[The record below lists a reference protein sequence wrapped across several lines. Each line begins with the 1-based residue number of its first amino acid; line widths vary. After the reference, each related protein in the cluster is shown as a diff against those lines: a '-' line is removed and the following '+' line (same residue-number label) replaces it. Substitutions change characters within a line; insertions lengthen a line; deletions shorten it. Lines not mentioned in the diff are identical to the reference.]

1 MNITSE
7 NAVGEIAVA
16 FPSTIRVFEQYRI
29 DYCCGAAQSIADA
42 CSDKGLAVN
51 NLIDQLKQASRSVR
65 APEGGLIGT
74 PPPRMRDWTKTSLTE
89 LVDHILETHHRY
101 LYDEI
106 PRLRQIVSKVI
117 AVHGEGHPESL
128 IPLGR
133 VFEGLEDELAGHM
146 FKEERVLFP
155 LVKEMEAA
163 EGAGTSLPEF
173 GCGSVNNPIR
183 VMRYEHDNAGNAL
196 SEMRRLTNDYIP
208 PEDAC
213 NTYRAL
219 FHGLLGLEQD
229 LHQHIHLENNILFP
243 RAITLEEALT
253 T

>member
-1 MNITSE
+1 MKMNITSE
-7 NAVGEIAVA
+7 NTVGEVAIA

-51 NLIDQLKQASRSVR
+51 VLIDRLKQASQ
-65 APEGGLIGT
+65 ET

-106 PRLRQIVSKVI
+106 PRLRQMVSKVI

-155 LVKEMEAA
+155 LIKEMESAK
-163 EGAGTSLPEF
+163 ESGTSLPEF

-219 FHGLLGLEQD
+219 FHGLLALEQD

-243 RAITLEEALT
+243 RAIALEEVLT

>member
-7 NAVGEIAVA
+7 NTVGEVAVA

-51 NLIDQLKQASRSVR
+51 ELIDRLQQASQETS
-65 APEGGLIGT
+65 
-74 PPPRMRDWTKTSLTE
+74 PPHVRDWTKTSLTE

-106 PRLRQIVSKVI
+106 PRLRQMVSKVI
-117 AVHGEGHPESL
+117 AVHGEEHPESL

-155 LVKEMEAA
+155 LVKEMEVA
-163 EGAGTSLPEF
+163 EAAGTSLPEF

-219 FHGLLGLEQD
+219 FHGLLALEQD

-243 RAITLEEALT
+243 RAIALEEALT